1 MVNRPANKS
10 PIDSVRT
17 AYTIKPQVF
26 TPGENGISLPKV
38 VPAKGIPITAGLPKV
53 VAAQEVM
60 AADPN
65 PNNFSSFNRIEGLGS
80 SVIQF
85 CYEDKNGNLWIATGG
100 DGVTKYDGHN
110 FTTYTQT
117 QGLCNDGI
125 EEILED
131 HDGNLW
137 FASWGGGL
145 SKFDGES
152 FTNFTFNEG
161 LGSNYIG
168 GIILDKNN
176 HLWATTLYSGIVKYD
191 GKTFT
196 HYDENSG
203 MEAGYVDC
211 VLEDR
216 RGNLWFGT
224 NQAGLIKFDGKSFHH
239 FDLRE
244 VFPFN
249 WVADLLEAIGC
260 EVHREYYVND
270 AGRQMDILAT
280 SVWLRYLELAGE
292 ELVFPSNGYKGDYV
306 WDIGATLHR
315 EHGDDYRHSIV
326 EVYENVPADE
336 PEGGDKEEHI
346 DALIAKAKQ
355 LLGDNRYRYVFELG
369 LNTILDNIRAD
380 LEAFGVTYEEWYSE
394 RGLTESGAV
403 NKMLERLRDSG
414 YVYEK
419 DGALWFK
426 SSDFGDE
433 KDRVVQRDNGQ
444 TTYFASDIA
453 YHMEKLE
460 RGFDHVID
468 VWGADHHGYV
478 PRVRAALRAL
488 GDDDSKLE
496 VLLVQ
501 FANLYSQGEKMQMST
516 RSGEFVT
523 LRELRQEVGADAARF
538 FYVMRKCEQHLD
550 FDLDLAKSQSS
561 DNPVYYIQYAHARI
575 HSVLRQMEE
584 KGMSHDMAV
593 GAQHL
598 DLLTESHE
606 EDLINR
612 LGRFPEVVESAALNR
627 EPHQLVHF
635 LRDLANA
642 FHTYYN
648 AHQFLVDAEEL
659 RSARLNLC
667 LAARQVLSNG
677 LRLLGVSAPE
687 EM

>member
-1 MVNRPANKS
+1 MKHALEKLVADALQRLHEDGILSEPFEGQVQITHTKNKDHGDFACNVAMQLAKLAQRNPREIAQALIERLPAMEALVKTEIAGPGFINFF
-10 PIDSVRT
+10 IDPS
-17 AYTIKPQVF
+17 
-26 TPGENGISLPKV
+26 
-38 VPAKGIPITAGLPKV
+38 AG
-53 VAAQEVM
+53 
-60 AADPN
+60 
-65 PNNFSSFNRIEGLGS
+65 R
-80 SVIQF
+80 SVI
-85 CYEDKNGNLWIATGG
+85 GT
-100 DGVTKYDGHN
+100 
-110 FTTYTQT
+110 
-117 QGLCNDGI
+117 
-125 EEILED
+125 
-131 HDGNLW
+131 
-137 FASWGGGL
+137 
-145 SKFDGES
+145 
-152 FTNFTFNEG
+152 
-161 LGSNYIG
+161 
-168 GIILDKNN
+168 
-176 HLWATTLYSGIVKYD
+176 
-191 GKTFT
+191 
-196 HYDENSG
+196 
-203 MEAGYVDC
+203 
-211 VLEDR
+211 VLESGEAYGR
-216 RGNLWFGT
+216 SEVGKGQRVQVEFVSANPTGPLHVGHGRGAAYGAT
-224 NQAGLIKFDGKSFHH
+224 
-239 FDLRE
+239 
-244 VFPFN
+244 
-249 WVADLLEAIGC
+249 VADLLEAIGC

-292 ELVFPSNGYKGDYV
+292 ELIFPSNGYKGDYV

-326 EVYENVPADE
+326 EVYEGVPADE

-346 DALIAKAKQ
+346 DALIAKAKH

-394 RGLTESGAV
+394 RGLTESGLV

-414 YVYEK
+414 HVYEK
-419 DGALWFK
+419 EGALWFK

-478 PRVRAALRAL
+478 PRVRAALKAL

-575 HSVLRQMEE
+575 HSVLRQLDE
-584 KGMSHDMAV
+584 KGMSHDVAV

-612 LGRFPEVVESAALNR
+612 LGRFPEVIESAALNR

-648 AHQFLVDAEEL
+648 AHQFLVDTEEL